1 MSVRLQQEA
10 DDLKEE
16 LERNREETEKEL
28 DEVWNE
34 IGQSGRAK
42 YGFSVVRRLQG
53 HFGKIYSLMWGGG
66 ASRCKACAPNNVA
79 ARWQAQTLCIAIVP
93 RD

>member
-1 MSVRLQQEA
+1 MAARGRRNRRSEFTQRLDVAKVCIVCVRGATVAFYVDNLQQEA

-34 IGQSGRAK
+34 IGQTGKAK
-42 YGFSVVRRLQG
+42 YGLG
-53 HFGKIYSLMWGGG
+53 
-66 ASRCKACAPNNVA
+66 
-79 ARWQAQTLCIAIVP
+79 
-93 RD
+93 